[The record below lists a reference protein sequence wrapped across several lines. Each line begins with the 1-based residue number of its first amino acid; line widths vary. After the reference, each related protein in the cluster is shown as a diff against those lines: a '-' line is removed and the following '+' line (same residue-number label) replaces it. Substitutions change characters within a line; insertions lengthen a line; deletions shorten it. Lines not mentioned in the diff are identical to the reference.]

1 METSPKIYFLQN
13 SEGRF
18 YNSKHKTFHNSVLNA
33 NYERDKVKMKELLE
47 LPQFQGCEIYEISEE
62 NFRILMGCET
72 TRVILAGQY
81 FVQLLVQLDMKL
93 PTISQVGKNMHKK
106 CKIVIDELTPMTD
119 WHRKFIKGQ
128 EDHTDEIQGHYQEY
142 IETMATIEIFQCAEV
157 TAILKAY
164 HKDKASILGITKKI
178 LK

>member
-1 METSPKIYFLQN
+1 MNSPKIYFLKN
-13 SEGRF
+13 SDGKF
-18 YNSKHKTFHNSVLNA
+18 YNSKEKTFYSSILNA
-33 NYERDKVKMKELLE
+33 NYERDKPKMQAILS
-47 LPQFQGCEIYEISEE
+47 LPQFQCCEVHEITEE

-81 FVQLLVQLDMKL
+81 FVQLLEQFDMKL

-106 CKIVIDELTPMTD
+106 CKTVIDELTPMTD
-119 WHRKFIKGQ
+119 WHRSFIRKD
-128 EDHTDEIQGHYQEY
+128 EDNTDEIQGYYQEY
-142 IETMATIEIFQCAEV
+142 IETMAKIEIFQCAEV

-164 HKDKASILGITKKI
+164 HKDRDSILGIAKKI